1 MYGVLSDP
9 NMPRGLLLDTIR
21 HVESGGEAYPNYTVG
36 DASELGS
43 MQFRT
48 DMLHDLGYGMPRNI
62 DPFNLMDPIF
72 SRNLADQFIT
82 GYSNYH
88 GFDTPLE
95 KLVAYN
101 MGAQGAADWKA
112 RGSNFDEL
120 PEITKDYIRK
130 STAYLNNMQPNQ
142 ENNMLQYA
150 AMPRIEDNMPANEQP
165 VQSTPAEVQPQMNM
179 QDIQNQVAATVAK
192 NKAAFNNRQ
201 QQDNLAYD
209 MVDIPAIVGQQP
221 PRQITPAGA
230 AALANVQQNGQ
241 GLLSQQNANQ
251 NAALYNNLDNY
262 ATAGVYDTNPNSN
275 PNAYGRS
282 YGVTV
287 PQAEPVLSQDPMP
300 DGLITTSSPRTMST
314 DQARKQTPFSLP
326 DQRIGR
332 NEALIRIGGAMMGG
346 SQQGG
351 LAALQAATDQYGS
364 IQDYNRSQALEA
376 YNAAVKAAGKQA
388 ANPNADASSAYQQST
403 INSIDEIVGLL
414 DQTSNNMNPFDNIAG
429 LIGSLKSN
437 FPGNNA
443 YDVDKMLNT
452 IKANVGFDRLQAMRD
467 SSKTGG
473 ALGQVTEL
481 ELKLL
486 QSSLAALDQGMSPKR
501 FREQL
506 MIVRDQYIK
515 VTGLLATPD
524 TPENQARAEAMQVSP
539 NVAAARNI
547 LGNN

>member
-9 NMPRGLLLDTIR
+9 DMPRGLLLDTIR
-21 HVESGGEAYPNYTVG
+21 HVETGGSPNPNYAMG
-36 DASELGS
+36 SASELGAYQ
-43 MQFRT
+43 MRT
-48 DMLHDLGYGMPRNI
+48 DMLHDLGFGMPRNI
-62 DPFNLMDPIF
+62 DPFQLMDPNK
-72 SRNLADQFIT
+72 SRDLAGQFIDS
-82 GYSNYH
+82 YSSHYS
-88 GFDTPLE
+88 FDTPIE
-95 KLVAYN
+95 KIIAYN
-101 MGAQGAADWKA
+101 MGAPATSAWKA
-112 RGSNFDEL
+112 RGSNYDEL
-120 PEITKDYIRK
+120 PQITKNYIRK
-130 STAYLNNMQPNQ
+130 ALSFANNQPAK
-142 ENNMLQYA
+142 ENNMLQYT
-150 AMPRIEDNMPANEQP
+150 AMQRIEDNMPANEQP

-192 NKAAFNNRQ
+192 NKAARDAQQ
-201 QQDNLAYD
+201 QQDNLAYN

-221 PRQITPAGA
+221 QRPITPAA
-230 AALANVQQNGQ
+230 ATMLANVQKNAPGI
-241 GLLSQQNANQ
+241 LAQQNANQ

-262 ATAGVYDTNPNSN
+262 VLAGTHDTNSNSN
-275 PNAYGRS
+275 PNAYGRP

-287 PQAEPVLSQDPMP
+287 PQAEPVLSQDPMS
-300 DGLITTSSPRTMST
+300 DGLITTSSPKTMNT

-332 NEALIRIGGAMMGG
+332 DEALIRIGGAMMGG

-364 IQDYNRSQALEA
+364 IQDYNRSQALDA

-403 INSIDEIVGLL
+403 INSIDEVVSLL
-414 DQTSNNMNPFDNIAG
+414 DSNQDNWNPFDNVAG
-429 LIGSLKSN
+429 LLGSLNSYR
-437 FPGNNA
+437 PGSPA
-443 YDVDKMLNT
+443 FDVDKMLDT

-467 SSKTGG
+467 SSPTGG

-506 MIVRDQYIK
+506 MIVRDQYMK
-515 VTGLLATPD
+515 VTGLLAQDPAL
-524 TPENQARAEAMQVSP
+524 QGGKGGLSIQVDPTVQSLIDQY
-539 NVAAARNI
+539 AQ
-547 LGNN
+547 